1 VLDGLARD
9 GVPTRAEVTDAAMGA
24 RAECVMLNKGPF
36 IVEAVAFL
44 SDVLTRM
51 RTHHDKK
58 RALLRALSVSRP
70 LATETA
76 RPTEPA

>member
-1 VLDGLARD
+1 
-9 GVPTRAEVTDAAMGA
+9 
-24 RAECVMLNKGPF
+24 MLNKGPF